1 MKAKDLKIG
10 NYVDIDGITQYIIGI
25 QSHNGL
31 NDEMDVFETVRT
43 NLRPQQSSKDPLI
56 FAQNCKGIPINQYN
70 LQNFGFYHIGSADG
84 ECLMLECGDYTID
97 YIDYKGEKTLVLY
110 SPVLNKNNSEI
121 VDFYNPTYLKNINYV
136 HELQN
141 FYYSFTGKELKVI
154 SQVTESLN

>member
-1 MKAKDLKIG
+1 MDF
-10 NYVDIDGITQYIIGI
+10 II
-25 QSHNGL
+25 L
-31 NDEMDVFETVRT
+31 E
-43 NLRPQQSSKDPLI
+43 
-56 FAQNCKGIPINQYN
+56 AQTENVLC
-70 LQNFGFYHIGSADG
+70 
-84 ECLMLECGDYTID
+84 DYTID
-97 YIDYKGEKTLVLY
+97 YIDYKGENTLVLY